1 MGGGG
6 LQMVETVI
14 QQRND
19 LVSMK
24 NTWGLNKIGID
35 LLSECI
41 RDSEII
47 LITIMLCDCLST
59 YIL

>member
-1 MGGGG
+1 
-6 LQMVETVI
+6 MVETVI